1 MVRQAPS
8 YPFLAFFAAPD
19 DDDEDDDPWPKS
31 CPERCST
38 YALFV
43 SATIIFL
50 TYARTVGILE
60 LFLPTHA
67 DLRADI
73 IFNAC
78 ESI

>member
-1 MVRQAPS
+1 MALNPPVGHPP
-8 YPFLAFFAAPD
+8 YVFLTRG
-19 DDDEDDDPWPKS
+19 S
-31 CPERCST
+31 ST

-43 SATIIFL
+43 SATIIIFL

-60 LFLPTHA
+60 LFLLTHA

-78 ESI
+78 EGI